1 MLLCDE
7 WGVLPISDA
16 QDIKLPS
23 HSNDHLTC
31 KLTHLIFQAF
41 CILGALTLY
50 SVDTKHFLQVQCNRV
65 QGEAIKVSA
74 SLHHKPWAIT
84 VVIVHVNLF
93 LTHTHTHL
101 LLRYSVL
108 FFACGLFLPGNVP
121 IQLLRDLEWRNN
133 YQTARNGSLKPNQTQ
148 ETGVDSRLEEL
159 TNQIHFTCQE

>member
-41 CILGALTLY
+41 CILGGLTLY

-101 LLRYSVL
+101 HIYTHAKSFTPAPPLLC
-108 FFACGLFLPGNVP
+108 AFLCLRPLLAWQCTHSALARPGMKK
-121 IQLLRDLEWRNN
+121 QLPNSTKWQLKAQPD
-133 YQTARNGSLKPNQTQ
+133 ARNG
-148 ETGVDSRLEEL
+148 
-159 TNQIHFTCQE
+159 CW